1 MEKNQKAKGSLT
13 VEAALVVPIFLFA
26 TLIFLYF
33 FQISYLHEK
42 INSAM
47 TQVAL
52 YCSKQ
57 AYLTNELI
65 EEFEINS
72 IGEENEILS
81 FLSDQLDIPEAI
93 SGSYYKFLLQEYI
106 QLSTIENSII
116 VGGYSGIDIYQ
127 SGYLLDGETIDIIV
141 SYECKL
147 PLVFFGVKSISCI
160 QRIQTRGWIGV
171 SGTPLYEEVENTP
184 EEIPPEETP
193 PQEEEKDM
201 VYIAETGKV
210 YHLYSDC
217 SHLKLS
223 ITKVQFQEVEHLRNS
238 SGGKYKSCQNCVNDT
253 NIGALTFI
261 YITTTGDR
269 YHTTD
274 QCSGLKRT
282 VTQIEKK
289 DLPPGYNV
297 CKRCKAK
304 EIKMSTSTE

>member
-1 MEKNQKAKGSLT
+1 MEKKQKAKGSLT

-26 TLIFLYF
+26 TLTFLYF
-33 FQISYLHEK
+33 FQISYLQEK

-57 AYLTNELI
+57 AYLTNELV
-65 EEFEINS
+65 EEFEISS

-81 FLSDQLDIPEAI
+81 FLSDQLNIPEAI

-141 SYECKL
+141 SYKCKL
-147 PLVFFGVKSISCI
+147 PLVFFGLKSISCI

-171 SGTPLYEEVENTP
+171 LGTPLYEVVENTP
-184 EEIPPEETP
+184 EDTP
-193 PQEEEKDM
+193 PKEEEKDM

-223 ITKVQFQEVEHLRNS
+223 ITKVQFQEVSHLRNS
-238 SGGKYKSCQNCVNDT
+238 SGGKYKSCQNCVNDA
-253 NIGALTFI
+253 NIGSLTFI

-269 YHTTD
+269 YHITD

-282 VTQIEKK
+282 VTQIDKK
-289 DLPPGYNV
+289 DLPPGHNL
-297 CKRCKAK
+297 CKRCKLK
-304 EIKMSTSTE
+304 ESKIPTE

>member
-13 VEAALVVPIFLFA
+13 VEAALVIPIFLFS
-26 TLIFLYF
+26 TLMFLYF
-33 FQISYLHEK
+33 FQITYLQEK
-42 INSAM
+42 ISSAI

-57 AYLTNELI
+57 AYLTNQLAK
-65 EEFEINS
+65 EFEISS
-72 IGEENEILS
+72 IGEENEVLT

-106 QLSTIENSII
+106 QLSAIENSII

-147 PLVFFGVKSISCI
+147 PLAFFGLKSISCI

-184 EEIPPEETP
+184 EENAP
-193 PQEEEKDM
+193 EEEKEEI

-210 YHLYSDC
+210 YHLYSEC

-223 ITKVQFQEVEHLRNS
+223 ITKVQFQEVDHLRNS
-238 SGGKYKSCQNCVNDT
+238 SGGKYKSCQTCVNDT
-253 NIGALTFI
+253 NIGALTFVF
-261 YITTTGDR
+261 ITTTGDR
-269 YHTTD
+269 YHITD
-274 QCSGLKRT
+274 GCSGLKRT
-282 VTQIEKK
+282 VTQLDKK
-289 DLPPGYNV
+289 DLPPGFNL
-297 CKRCKAK
+297 CKRCKLK
-304 EIKMSTSTE
+304 ESKIPVE